1 MSTGRLFIGIDTSCY
16 TTSVAAMP
24 DGQKAIGFKKMLDV
38 KEGGCGLRQSDA
50 FFQHIK
56 NLPELTAELRK
67 RIDFRA
73 FDEIC
78 VSVSSRPRSV
88 EGSYMPVFLAGRS
101 VAAVMADSLGAELCE
116 VSHQEGHIMAAIYSC
131 RKYSILSEPFL
142 TFHLSGGTSE
152 LLLARPHERGF
163 DCEIVGGTRDLP
175 AGQFIDRIGVE
186 MGMPFPCGKYL
197 DYSAMEYDGEKPKV
211 KTCVGDCYIN
221 FSGEETR
228 YRRLLADGADRGRV
242 AYSVMKCISES
253 VKAAVVEA
261 REKYGVENVLMVGG
275 VSSSA
280 FLKSCF
286 GSLEK
291 VYFAEPELSCD
302 NAVGVCELGR
312 LLYGGKNGE
321 SRGINVGHTL

>member
-1 MSTGRLFIGIDTSCY
+1 MSAARLFIGIDTSCY
-16 TTSVAAMP
+16 TTSVAAMT
-24 DGQKAIGFKKMLDV
+24 DGGAAFGFKRMLEV

-56 NLPELTAELRK
+56 NLPSLTAELAK
-67 RIDFRA
+67 KVDFKA
-73 FDEIC
+73 YDKIC
-78 VSVSSRPRSV
+78 IAVSSRPRSV

-101 VAAVMADSLGAELCE
+101 VAATMADVLGAELFE
-116 VSHQEGHIMAAIYSC
+116 VSHQDGHIMAAVYSC
-131 RKYSILSEPFL
+131 KKYSILSEPFL

-152 LLLARPHERGF
+152 LLYVKPHSSGF
-163 DCEIVGGTRDLP
+163 DCEIVGGTLDLP

-211 KTCVGDCYIN
+211 KTCVKDCGIN

-228 YRRLLADGADRGRV
+228 YRRLLNDGMNRERV

-253 VKAAVVEA
+253 VKTAVLQA
-261 REKYGVENVLMVGG
+261 REKYNVKNVLMVGG

-280 FLKSCF
+280 FLRSCF
-286 GSLEK
+286 AE
-291 VYFAEPELSCD
+291 VENVWFAEPELSCD

-312 LLYGGKNGE
+312 ILHGGKNG
-321 SRGINVGHTL
+321 